1 FEATR
6 EEVRRGRGVIGDGA
20 VHGRVRAEIREFSQA
35 QLPGAQ
41 VIAELPSPIAGADGN
56 REFFLGLRK
65 FDRPA

>member
-1 FEATR
+1 
-6 EEVRRGRGVIGDGA
+6 VIGDGA